1 MRVLADDHKTV
12 LLSIMATVTTGI
24 ILFIATIVIS
34 GTVSL
39 DLFVK
44 WVLPLFI
51 AALSLGIF
59 FIVLYARN
67 KGKLPWLD

>member
-12 LLSIMATVTTGI
+12 LLSIMATVATGI